1 MNINILYVTNDFKA
15 TIYHQLTCHL
25 IQYTIYHQLTC
36 HLIQYT
42 ICKYILEEK
51 TD

>member
-25 IQYTIYHQLTC
+25 IQYTI
-36 HLIQYT
+36 
-42 ICKYILEEK
+42 CKYILEEK